1 MPVNKHAL
9 IRYHALDKCF
19 SNFARRFYIEDLIEA
34 CNNALYAFT
43 GSEKYAD
50 PLNPGI
56 SRRQILADIDF
67 MESPE
72 GWSAIVD
79 RIKDG
84 RRVYY
89 RYEDAG
95 YTINNQ
101 PITDEELAQLRET
114 TLMLSRFKGL
124 PQFEWIDTMI
134 TNLEDKFNLKGAE
147 RSVIDL
153 DNNEFVAGIE
163 YISPLFNAIINKTPL
178 RINYQT
184 FHKGAFDWIIHPY
197 YLKQYNN
204 RWYLIGLN
212 DNDYKNITHV
222 ALDRIVAFEAIHIPY
237 IENIV
242 IDNFDEYFEDI
253 IGVSFPAERIVE
265 HIVLQFSPHRF
276 PYIKAKPIHGSQKIL
291 SDGERLISI
300 DVMPN
305 RELEALLLGFGE
317 DVEIIEPQK
326 LRDAIASIIKN
337 TYEKYFSM
345 QKGCTDD
352 AYLCNVERR
361 NGMSIPTPKD
371 AKHKKNQSEQTD
383 CTD

>member
-19 SNFARRFYIEDLIEA
+19 SNFARRFYIEDLIEV

-147 RSVIDL
+147 RSVIGL

-163 YISPLFNAIINKTPL
+163 YISPLFNAIVNKTPL
-178 RINYQT
+178 RINYKT
-184 FHKGAFDWIIHPY
+184 FHKGAFDWVIHPY

-212 DNDYKNITHV
+212 GNDYKSITHV
-222 ALDRIVAFEAIHIPY
+222 ALDRIVAFETLHIPY
-237 IENIV
+237 IENTV
-242 IDNFDEYFEDI
+242 IEDFDEYFEDI

-265 HIVLQFSPHRF
+265 HLVLQFSPHRF
-276 PYIKAKPIHGSQKIL
+276 PYIKAKPIHGSQKIV
-291 SDGERLISI
+291 SEGERLISI
-300 DVMPN
+300 DVMAN

-317 DVEIIEPQK
+317 DVEIIEPQH
-326 LRDAIASIIKN
+326 LRDAIATIIKN
-337 TYEKYFSM
+337 SFKKYFSM
-345 QKGCTDD
+345 QK
-352 AYLCNVERR
+352 
-361 NGMSIPTPKD
+361 
-371 AKHKKNQSEQTD
+371 D
-383 CTD
+383 CTDSD